1 MVDGR
6 HVCPFSSWYLPV
18 RYASSASVTR
28 LVCSAR
34 EFTETTLWVI
44 LTEYIFQCTKFS
56 GCCGYYMSDCEFVSL
71 VPRPRMRTCERVLVT
86 MRHFTRSYDIDVW
99 NVGWPIRV

>member
-6 HVCPFSSWYLPV
+6 HVCTFSSWYLPV
-18 RYASSASVTR
+18 RYASSASVTW

-44 LTEYIFQCTKFS
+44 LTEYFS
-56 GCCGYYMSDCEFVSL
+56 SVPSSVVAVDTTCQTVS
-71 VPRPRMRTCERVLVT
+71 VLVSFPD
-86 MRHFTRSYDIDVW
+86 HECA
-99 NVGWPIRV
+99 P